1 MARQHLAGIV
11 LVALVAMATGFV
23 LAAHA
28 GLVATHGPGVK
39 LNLRNGVPGPVT
51 GGRAGVA
58 IDGVPVAPFMVST
71 RTS

>member
-11 LVALVAMATGFV
+11 LVALVAMATAFV

-39 LNLRNGVPGPVT
+39 LNVRNGVPGPVT
-51 GGRAGVA
+51 GGAGVA
-58 IDGVPVAPFMVST
+58 IEGVPVAPFMVST